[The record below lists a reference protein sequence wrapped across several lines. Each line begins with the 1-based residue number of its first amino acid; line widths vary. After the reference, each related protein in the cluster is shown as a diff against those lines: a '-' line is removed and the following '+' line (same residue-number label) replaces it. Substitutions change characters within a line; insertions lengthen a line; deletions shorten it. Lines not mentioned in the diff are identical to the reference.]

1 MIHIEQFKDTIYE
14 KGYGN
19 VAKLVMV
26 DKTISIGAKALYSYL
41 CSYAFG
47 KGEAYPTVER
57 IMQELNI
64 SENSFRRYRKELEDK
79 GYITIEFR
87 NIKGTNRNV
96 YKINNSVEQKK
107 EPQNLTPSKFGTLPK
122 STPSKFGT
130 QIIKDS
136 KEYNNK
142 NIINNKEKNK
152 KETQKDTHVKNNID
166 IALEKVN
173 AISNDKLNIIFLQNN
188 ITSLILKLFDELGTD
203 KTIET
208 LENIK
213 ENNFIMKT
221 WKNNYSKEE
230 MFISKILKLETFIKI
245 SCGMYDET
253 KNIDISV
260 IQSDEELLKKYDF

>member
-1 MIHIEQFKDTIYE
+1 MIHIEQFKDTVYE

-26 DKTISIGAKALYSYL
+26 DKTITIGAKALYSYL

-47 KGEAYPTVER
+47 KDEAYPTVER

-79 GYITIEFR
+79 GYITVEFK

-142 NIINNKEKNK
+142 NIINNKEKK
-152 KETQKDTHVKNNID
+152 GKTERRFTSIYQSEEFKETFNEFID
-166 IALEKVN
+166 MRKSIKKPATNKAIEMIIIKLEKVN
-173 AISNDKLNIIFLQNN
+173 NEEQAIKMLERSIINNWQDVYEIQERGNDGSKNYKPNSGAGKREVITRDYNEGAEIFNQ
-188 ITSLILKLFDELGTD
+188 
-203 KTIET
+203 
-208 LENIK
+208 
-213 ENNFIMKT
+213 
-221 WKNNYSKEE
+221 
-230 MFISKILKLETFIKI
+230 
-245 SCGMYDET
+245 
-253 KNIDISV
+253 
-260 IQSDEELLKKYDF
+260 

>member
-1 MIHIEQFKDTIYE
+1 MIRIEQFKDTIYE

-79 GYITIEFR
+79 GYITIKFK

-122 STPSKFGT
+122 SAPSKFGT

-142 NIINNKEKNK
+142 NIINNKEKK
-152 KETQKDTHVKNNID
+152 EKTEIHFASIYQSEEFKETFNEFID
-166 IALEKVN
+166 MRKSIKKPATNKAIEMIIIKLEKVN
-173 AISNDKLNIIFLQNN
+173 NEEQAIKMLERSIINNWQDVYEIQERGSNGNK
-188 ITSLILKLFDELGTD
+188 
-203 KTIET
+203 
-208 LENIK
+208 
-213 ENNFIMKT
+213 
-221 WKNNYSKEE
+221 NYSTTGGAGKREVITRDYYAGTEE
-230 MFISKILKLETFIKI
+230 WNK
-245 SCGMYDET
+245 
-253 KNIDISV
+253 
-260 IQSDEELLKKYDF
+260 

>member
-19 VAKLVMV
+19 VAKLVMI
-26 DKTISIGAKALYSYL
+26 DKTISVGAKALYSYL

-79 GYITIEFR
+79 GYITIEFK

-122 STPSKFGT
+122 SAPSKFGT

-142 NIINNKEKNK
+142 NIINNKEKK
-152 KETQKDTHVKNNID
+152 EKTERRFTSIYQSEEFKETFNEFID
-166 IALEKVN
+166 MRKSIKKPATNKAIEMIIIKLEKVN
-173 AISNDKLNIIFLQNN
+173 NEEQAIKMLERSIINNWQDVYEIQERGSNGNK
-188 ITSLILKLFDELGTD
+188 
-203 KTIET
+203 
-208 LENIK
+208 
-213 ENNFIMKT
+213 
-221 WKNNYSKEE
+221 NYSTTGGAGKRE
-230 MFISKILKLETFIKI
+230 
-245 SCGMYDET
+245 
-253 KNIDISV
+253 V
-260 IQSDEELLKKYDF
+260 ITRDYYAGTEDWNK

>member
-26 DKTISIGAKALYSYL
+26 DKTISVGAKALYSYL

-47 KGEAYPTVER
+47 KDEAYPTVER

-79 GYITIEFR
+79 GYITVEFK

-96 YKINNSVEQKK
+96 YKINNSIEQKK

-142 NIINNKEKNK
+142 NIINNKEKK
-152 KETQKDTHVKNNID
+152 EKTERRFTSIYQSEEFKETFNEFID
-166 IALEKVN
+166 MRKSIKKPATDKAIEMIIIKLEKVN
-173 AISNDKLNIIFLQNN
+173 NEEQAIKMLERSIINNWQDVYEIQERGNDGSKNYKPNN
-188 ITSLILKLFDELGTD
+188 KREVITRDYYAGTED
-203 KTIET
+203 WNK
-208 LENIK
+208 
-213 ENNFIMKT
+213 
-221 WKNNYSKEE
+221 
-230 MFISKILKLETFIKI
+230 
-245 SCGMYDET
+245 
-253 KNIDISV
+253 
-260 IQSDEELLKKYDF
+260 

>member
-142 NIINNKEKNK
+142 NIINNKEKK
-152 KETQKDTHVKNNID
+152 EKTEIHFTSIYQSEEFKETFNEFID
-166 IALEKVN
+166 MRKSIKKPATNKAIEMIIIKLEKVN
-173 AISNDKLNIIFLQNN
+173 NEEQAIKMLERSIINN
-188 ITSLILKLFDELGTD
+188 WQDVYEIQERGNNGSKNYKPNSTGKREVITRDYYAGTED
-203 KTIET
+203 WNK
-208 LENIK
+208 
-213 ENNFIMKT
+213 
-221 WKNNYSKEE
+221 
-230 MFISKILKLETFIKI
+230 
-245 SCGMYDET
+245 
-253 KNIDISV
+253 
-260 IQSDEELLKKYDF
+260 

>member
-1 MIHIEQFKDTIYE
+1 MIRIEQFKDTIYE

-47 KGEAYPTVER
+47 KDEAYPTVER

-79 GYITIEFR
+79 GYITIEFK

-107 EPQNLTPSKFGTLPK
+107 EPQNLTPSKFGTHPK
-122 STPSKFGT
+122 SAPSNFGT

-142 NIINNKEKNK
+142 NIINNKEKK
-152 KETQKDTHVKNNID
+152 EKTERHFTSIYQSEEFKETFNEFID
-166 IALEKVN
+166 MRKSIKKPATNKAIEMIIIKLEKVN
-173 AISNDKLNIIFLQNN
+173 NEEQAIKMLERSIINNWQDVYEIQERGNDGSKNYKPNNKREVIERDYNEGAEIFNQ
-188 ITSLILKLFDELGTD
+188 
-203 KTIET
+203 
-208 LENIK
+208 
-213 ENNFIMKT
+213 
-221 WKNNYSKEE
+221 
-230 MFISKILKLETFIKI
+230 
-245 SCGMYDET
+245 
-253 KNIDISV
+253 
-260 IQSDEELLKKYDF
+260 

>member
-1 MIHIEQFKDTIYE
+1 MIHIEQFKGTIYE

-47 KGEAYPTVER
+47 KNEAYPTVER

-79 GYITIEFR
+79 GYITVEFK

-142 NIINNKEKNK
+142 NIINNKEKKKKTERHITSIYESNEF
-152 KETQKDTHVKNNID
+152 KETFNEFID
-166 IALEKVN
+166 MRKSIKKPATNKAIEMIITKLEKVN
-173 AISNDKLNIIFLQNN
+173 NEEQAIKMLERSIINN
-188 ITSLILKLFDELGTD
+188 WQDVYEIQERSTNASKNYKPNNKREVITRDYYAGTED
-203 KTIET
+203 WNK
-208 LENIK
+208 
-213 ENNFIMKT
+213 
-221 WKNNYSKEE
+221 
-230 MFISKILKLETFIKI
+230 
-245 SCGMYDET
+245 
-253 KNIDISV
+253 
-260 IQSDEELLKKYDF
+260 

>member
-1 MIHIEQFKDTIYE
+1 MIHIEQFKDTVYE

-26 DKTISIGAKALYSYL
+26 DKTITIGAKALYSYL
-41 CSYAFG
+41 CSYAFS
-47 KGEAYPTVER
+47 KDEAYPTVER

-79 GYITIEFR
+79 GYITVEFK

-142 NIINNKEKNK
+142 NIINNKEKK
-152 KETQKDTHVKNNID
+152 GKTERRFTSIYQSEEFKETFNEFID
-166 IALEKVN
+166 MRKSIKKPATNKAIEMIIIKLEKVN
-173 AISNDKLNIIFLQNN
+173 NEEQAIKMLERSIINNWQDVYEIKERSENDKKSTTNN
-188 ITSLILKLFDELGTD
+188 KREVITRDYYAGTED
-203 KTIET
+203 WNK
-208 LENIK
+208 
-213 ENNFIMKT
+213 
-221 WKNNYSKEE
+221 
-230 MFISKILKLETFIKI
+230 
-245 SCGMYDET
+245 
-253 KNIDISV
+253 
-260 IQSDEELLKKYDF
+260 